1 MDLFYYL
8 FRLKQMCFCPYK
20 NKSNSYMKNI
30 QNMLLT
36 EKYRP
41 KSLDDLITPQRVGE
55 KLGKGVYQHLLLH
68 GSPGTGKTSAAKAL
82 VKHFNHPYLYINAST
97 DTSVDIVRNRITD
110 FCANRSIMDE
120 PGKMKVIIL
129 DEIDGVSDQF
139 FKALRA
145 TMDQFAVNARF
156 IATCNY
162 INKVPDPIQSR
173 FEMIDF
179 DFSKEE
185 ETEIMKSY
193 IMRIFQICKEEGIGI
208 DKHAAVEL
216 VKRKFPD
223 LRNMLNQLQGF
234 KSQGVETITVDDIK
248 KFSSVYRDIYDLV
261 IDGEDPVKNYQ
272 YMLSNYANRTDDV
285 LSSLG
290 AEFIDFIKQDR
301 QSYVQFIPQIIVTV
315 AKYQAQRQQVID
327 PAVSMLACI
336 YELQTI
342 VNGA

>member
-1 MDLFYYL
+1 M
-8 FRLKQMCFCPYK
+8 R
-20 NKSNSYMKNI
+20 NI
-30 QNMLLT
+30 QNLLLT

-41 KSLDDLITPQRVGE
+41 KNLDDLITPSRVKV
-55 KLGKGVYQHLLLH
+55 KLEKGVYQHLLLY

-97 DTSVDIVRNRITD
+97 DTSVDVVRNRITD

-145 TMDQFAVNARF
+145 TMDQFSINARF
-156 IATCNY
+156 VATCNY

-179 DFSKEE
+179 DFTKEE
-185 ETEIMKSY
+185 ETEIMKGY
-193 IMRIFQICKEEGIGI
+193 ILRILQICKDEGIGI

-223 LRNMLNQLQGF
+223 LRNMLNTLQGF
-234 KSQGVETITVDDIK
+234 QSQGKDTITVNDIK
-248 KFSSVYRDIYDLV
+248 KFSSVYKDVYDL
-261 IDGEDPVKNYQ
+261 IMNSTDPIGNYQ
-272 YMLSNYANRTDDV
+272 HLVSNYANRVDDV

-290 AEFIDFIKQDR
+290 NEFIEFIK
-301 QSYVQFIPQIIVTV
+301 SEYPSHLSLLPQIVVTV
-315 AKYQAQRQQVID
+315 AKYQAQRLDVID
-327 PAVSMLACI
+327 PVVSMLACV
-336 YELQTI
+336 YELQSVI
-342 VNGA
+342 NEA

>member
-1 MDLFYYL
+1 
-8 FRLKQMCFCPYK
+8 
-20 NKSNSYMKNI
+20 MKNI
-30 QNMLLT
+30 QNILLT

-41 KSLDDLITPQRVGE
+41 QNLDDLITPSRVKA
-55 KLGKGVYQHLLLH
+55 KLEKGVYQHLLLY

-82 VKHFNHPYLYINAST
+82 VKHFKHPFLYINAST

-145 TMDQFAVNARF
+145 TMDQFSINARF

-185 ETEIMKSY
+185 EAEIMKGY
-193 IMRIFQICKEEGIGI
+193 IMRILSICKEEGLSI
-208 DKHAAVEL
+208 DKYAAVEL

-223 LRNMLNQLQGF
+223 LRNMLNTIQGF
-234 KSQGVETITVDDIK
+234 VSQGKDEVTVEDIK
-248 KFSSVYRDIYDLV
+248 KFNSVYKDVYELIMDKT
-261 IDGEDPVKNYQ
+261 DPIENYKH
-272 YMLSNYANRTDDV
+272 MVSNYSNRVDDV

-290 AEFIDFIKQDR
+290 AEFIEYIKQER
-301 QSYVQFIPQIIVTV
+301 PANVSLIPQIIVCV
-315 AKYQAQRQQVID
+315 AKYQSQRHIVID
-327 PAVSMLACI
+327 PVVTMLACV
-336 YELQTI
+336 YELQSI
-342 VNGA
+342 INS

>member
-1 MDLFYYL
+1 
-8 FRLKQMCFCPYK
+8 
-20 NKSNSYMKNI
+20 MKNI
-30 QNMLLT
+30 QNFLLT

-41 KSLDDLITPQRVGE
+41 QNLDDLITPNRVKS
-55 KLGKGVYQHLLLH
+55 KLEKGVYQHLLLF

-82 VKHFNHPYLYINAST
+82 VKHFKHPSLYINAST

-145 TMDQFAVNARF
+145 TMDQFSVNARF

-185 ETEIMKSY
+185 EAEIMKGY
-193 IMRIFQICKEEGIGI
+193 IMRVLNICKEEGLEIN
-208 DKHAAVEL
+208 KYAAVEL

-223 LRNMLNQLQGF
+223 LRNMLNTIQGF
-234 KSQGVETITVDDIK
+234 ISQGKSEVTVEDIK
-248 KFSSVYRDIYDLV
+248 KFNSVYKDVYELIMDKT
-261 IDGEDPVKNYQ
+261 DPIENYKH
-272 YMLSNYANRTDDV
+272 MVSNYSNRVDDV

-290 AEFIDFIKQDR
+290 AEFIEYIKQER
-301 QSYVQFIPQIIVTV
+301 PACVTLIPQIIVCV
-315 AKYQAQRQQVID
+315 AKYQSQRHIVID
-327 PAVSMLACI
+327 PVVTMLACI
-336 YELQTI
+336 YELQGI
-342 VNGA
+342 INS

>member
-1 MDLFYYL
+1 
-8 FRLKQMCFCPYK
+8 
-20 NKSNSYMKNI
+20 
-30 QNMLLT
+30 
-36 EKYRP
+36 
-41 KSLDDLITPQRVGE
+41 
-55 KLGKGVYQHLLLH
+55 
-68 GSPGTGKTSAAKAL
+68 
-82 VKHFNHPYLYINAST
+82 
-97 DTSVDIVRNRITD
+97 
-110 FCANRSIMDE
+110 MDE

-145 TMDQFAVNARF
+145 TMDQFNVNARF

-185 ETEIMKSY
+185 ETEIMKGY
-193 IMRIFQICKEEGIGI
+193 IMRVLQICKEEGLGI

-223 LRNMLNQLQGF
+223 LRNMLNTIQGF
-234 KSQGVETITVDDIK
+234 KSQGLETVNVEDIK
-248 KFSSVYRDIYDLV
+248 KFSSVYKDIYDLV
-261 IDGEDPVKNYQ
+261 IDGTDPVKNYQ

-301 QSYVQFIPQIIVTV
+301 QSYTQFIPQIIVTV
-315 AKYQAQRQQVID
+315 AKYQSQRQQVID

-336 YELQTI
+336 YELQSI
-342 VNGA
+342 VNEA

>member
-1 MDLFYYL
+1 MHIKINL
-8 FRLKQMCFCPYK
+8 
-20 NKSNSYMKNI
+20 SNYMKNI
-30 QNMLLT
+30 QNILLT

-41 KSLDDLITPQRVGE
+41 KSLDDLITPKRVGD
-55 KLGKGVYQHLLLH
+55 KLSKGVYQHLLLH

-145 TMDQFAVNARF
+145 TMDQFNVNARF

-173 FEMIDF
+173 F
-179 DFSKEE
+179 
-185 ETEIMKSY
+185 
-193 IMRIFQICKEEGIGI
+193 
-208 DKHAAVEL
+208 
-216 VKRKFPD
+216 PD
-223 LRNMLNQLQGF
+223 LRNMLNAVQGF
-234 KSQGVETITVDDIK
+234 KSQGLEIVSVEDIK
-248 KFSSVYRDIYDLV
+248 KFNSVYKDVYDLV
-261 IDGEDPVKNYQ
+261 IDGTDPVKNYQ
-272 YMLSNYANRTDDV
+272 YLVSNYSSRVDDV

-290 AEFIDFIKQDR
+290 AEFIEYIKQER
-301 QSYVQFIPQIIVTV
+301 QSYVSFIPQVIVCIS
-315 AKYQAQRQQVID
+315 KYQSQRQLVID
-327 PAVSMLACI
+327 TR
-336 YELQTI
+336 Y
-342 VNGA
+342 

>member
-1 MDLFYYL
+1 M
-8 FRLKQMCFCPYK
+8 R
-20 NKSNSYMKNI
+20 NI
-30 QNMLLT
+30 QNVLLT

-41 KSLDDLITPQRVGE
+41 QSLDDLITPSRVTA
-55 KLGKGVYQHLLLH
+55 KLQKGVYQHLLLH

-82 VKHFNHPYLYINAST
+82 VKHFKHPYLYINAST

-120 PGKMKVIIL
+120 PGKLKVIIL

-145 TMDQFAVNARF
+145 TMDQFNVNARF
-156 IATCNY
+156 VATCNY

-173 FEMIDF
+173 FELIDF

-185 ETEIMKSY
+185 ESEIKKSY
-193 IMRIFQICKEEGIGI
+193 ILRILDICKKEELNI

-234 KSQGVETITVDDIK
+234 KSQGIEKVTVEDIK
-248 KFSSVYRDIYDLV
+248 RFSSVYKDVYELILDSSDAV
-261 IDGEDPVKNYQ
+261 NNYK
-272 YMLSNYANRTDDV
+272 YMMSNYSNRIDDI
-285 LSSLG
+285 LQSLG
-290 AEFIDFIKQDR
+290 SEFI
-301 QSYVQFIPQIIVTV
+301 QFIQQERPANTSLIPHIIITV
-315 AKYQAQRQQVID
+315 AKYQSQRQFVID
-327 PAVSMLACI
+327 PAISMLACI
-336 YELQTI
+336 YELQNL
-342 VNGA
+342 VNN

>member
-1 MDLFYYL
+1 
-8 FRLKQMCFCPYK
+8 
-20 NKSNSYMKNI
+20 MKNI
-30 QNMLLT
+30 QNLLLT

-41 KSLDDLITPQRVGE
+41 KKLEDLITPSRVKH
-55 KLGKGVYQHLLLH
+55 KLEKGVYQHLLLH
-68 GSPGTGKTSAAKAL
+68 GSPGTGKTSAAKVL
-82 VKHFNHPYLYINAST
+82 VKQFNHPYLYINAST
-97 DTSVDIVRNRITD
+97 DTSVDVVRNRITD

-145 TMDQFAVNARF
+145 TMDQFSINARF

-179 DFSKEE
+179 DFSKDE
-185 ETEIMKSY
+185 ETEIMKGY
-193 IMRIFQICKEEGIGI
+193 IIRVLQICKDEGINI

-223 LRNMLNQLQGF
+223 LRNMLNTIQGF
-234 KSQGVETITVDDIK
+234 QSQGKDIITVDDIK
-248 KFSSVYRDIYDLV
+248 KFNSVYKDVYDL
-261 IDGEDPVKNYQ
+261 IINNTDPIKNYQ
-272 YMLSNYANRTDDV
+272 HLVSNYSNRVDDV

-290 AEFIDFIKQDR
+290 NEFIEFIK
-301 QSYVQFIPQIIVTV
+301 SEYPSHISILPQIIVTV
-315 AKYQAQRQQVID
+315 AKYQSQRLAVID
-327 PAVSMLACI
+327 PVISMLACV
-336 YELQTI
+336 YELQSVI
-342 VNGA
+342 NES

>member
-1 MDLFYYL
+1 M
-8 FRLKQMCFCPYK
+8 R
-20 NKSNSYMKNI
+20 NI
-30 QNMLLT
+30 QNVLLT

-41 KSLDDLITPQRVGE
+41 KNLDDLITPARVKT
-55 KLGKGVYQHLLLH
+55 KLEKGVYQHLLLH

-97 DTSVDIVRNRITD
+97 DTSVDVVRTRITD

-120 PGKMKVIIL
+120 PGKLKVIIL

-145 TMDQFAVNARF
+145 TMDQFSVNTRF
-156 IATCNY
+156 VATCNY

-179 DFSKEE
+179 DFTKEE
-185 ETEIMKSY
+185 ETEIMKGY
-193 IMRIFQICKEEGIGI
+193 ILRILQICKDEGIGI

-223 LRNMLNQLQGF
+223 LRNMLNTLQGF
-234 KSQGVETITVDDIK
+234 QSQGKDTITVDDIK
-248 KFSSVYRDIYDLV
+248 KFSSVYKDVYDL
-261 IDGEDPVKNYQ
+261 IMSNTDPIKNYQ
-272 YMLSNYANRTDDV
+272 HLVSNYANRVDDV

-290 AEFIDFIKQDR
+290 NEFIEYLK
-301 QSYVQFIPQIIVTV
+301 SEYPAHLSLLPQIVVTV
-315 AKYQAQRQQVID
+315 AKYQAQRLDVID
-327 PAVSMLACI
+327 PVVSMLACV
-336 YELQTI
+336 YELQSVI
-342 VNGA
+342 NEA

>member
-1 MDLFYYL
+1 LT
-8 FRLKQMCFCPYK
+8 
-20 NKSNSYMKNI
+20 MKNI
-30 QNMLLT
+30 ENLLLT

-41 KSLDDLITPQRVGE
+41 TNIDQLVTPKRVRA
-55 KLGKGVYQHLLLH
+55 KLEKGVYQHLLLH

-82 VKHFNHPYLYINAST
+82 VKHFEHPVMYINAST
-97 DTSVDIVRNRITD
+97 DTSVDVVRNRITD
-110 FCANRSIMDE
+110 FCANRSIMDK

-145 TMDQFAVNARF
+145 TMDTFSKNARF

-162 INKVPDPIQSR
+162 INKVPDPIKSR

-185 ETEIMKSY
+185 ETEIMKGY
-193 IMRIFQICKEEGIGI
+193 IVRILEICKAEGIGI
-208 DKHAAVEL
+208 DKYAAVEL

-234 KSQGVETITVDDIK
+234 KSQGIETITVDDIK
-248 KFSSVYRDIYDLV
+248 KFSSIYKDVYDLV
-261 IDGEDPVKNYQ
+261 IDGSDPVKNYE
-272 YMLSNYANRTDDV
+272 YMVSNYSNRVDDI

-290 AEFIDFIKQDR
+290 GEFIDFIKKER
-301 QSYVQFIPQIIVTV
+301 QSSIPLIPQIVVTV
-315 AKYQAQRQQVID
+315 SKYQSQRLHVID
-327 PAVSMLACI
+327 PVISMLACI

-342 VNGA
+342 IKEG

>member
-1 MDLFYYL
+1 
-8 FRLKQMCFCPYK
+8 
-20 NKSNSYMKNI
+20 
-30 QNMLLT
+30 
-36 EKYRP
+36 
-41 KSLDDLITPQRVGE
+41 
-55 KLGKGVYQHLLLH
+55 
-68 GSPGTGKTSAAKAL
+68 
-82 VKHFNHPYLYINAST
+82 
-97 DTSVDIVRNRITD
+97 
-110 FCANRSIMDE
+110 
-120 PGKMKVIIL
+120 
-129 DEIDGVSDQF
+129 
-139 FKALRA
+139 
-145 TMDQFAVNARF
+145 
-156 IATCNY
+156 
-162 INKVPDPIQSR
+162 
-173 FEMIDF
+173 
-179 DFSKEE
+179 
-185 ETEIMKSY
+185 
-193 IMRIFQICKEEGIGI
+193 MRILQICKQEGIGI

-234 KSQGVETITVDDIK
+234 KSQGVETITVENIK
-248 KFSSVYRDIYDLV
+248 QFSSVYRDIYDLV

-301 QSYVQFIPQIIVTV
+301 QSYTQFIPQIIVTV